1 MKCLND
7 PTKSYKG
14 DEPSPKGL
22 GYSASAEDVGNEMLG
37 KDGNLWIVSQT
48 KTCKRWVK
56 QSNKSESKP
65 VSKPDASKSESKPI
79 ASKPAPPKPKN
90 IDFDD
95 LYDDCY
101 TIAFI
106 PRISKNEIEVETGLE
121 DKFGGNKPFF
131 IEGEEW
137 PLSKNELKEPMKL
150 ICQFKDPRK
159 KDNILRR
166 VFTTMDEDSDDLDPE
181 FRILDI
187 ELTEENLK
195 KQIVLEAPSFKTP
208 YKPHMI
214 EFWGKSIEL
223 KPKPYIMLKYG
234 HDRNSSEY
242 HDEYYESRYVPHMGV
257 KIGGTPMYTQYEGDY
272 LGRDGFLQLS
282 EDEFLPYGWG
292 DCGIAHIDER
302 GNLDWDCC

>member
-1 MKCLND
+1 MKCKND
-7 PTKSYKG
+7 STKSYKG

-22 GYSASAEDVGNEMLG
+22 GYSASAEEVDCEMLG

-48 KTCKRWVK
+48 KTCKRWLK
-56 QSNKSESKP
+56 QSNKLESKP
-65 VSKPDASKSESKPI
+65 VSKPVSKPT
-79 ASKPAPPKPKN
+79 PPKPKN

-106 PRISKNEIEVETGLE
+106 PRVSKNEIEVETGLE

-131 IEGEEW
+131 IEGEKW
-137 PLSKNELKEPMKL
+137 PLSKDELKEPMKL

-187 ELTEENLK
+187 ELSEENLK
-195 KQIVLEAPSFKTP
+195 KQVVLETPSFKTP
-208 YKPHMI
+208 YKPYII
-214 EFWGKSIEL
+214 EFWGQATEL

-234 HDRNSSEY
+234 YDRNSSKY
-242 HDEYYESRYVPHMGV
+242 HDEYYESRYFPSMGI

-282 EDEFLPYGWG
+282 EAEFLPYGWG

>member
-1 MKCLND
+1 MKCKND
-7 PTKSYKG
+7 STKSYKG

-22 GYSASAEDVGNEMLG
+22 GYSASAEETGYEMIG
-37 KDGNLWIVSQT
+37 KDGNLWVVSQT

-65 VSKPDASKSESKPI
+65 DASKPA

-101 TIAFI
+101 TTAFI
-106 PRISKNEIEVETGLE
+106 PRVGKNEIEVETGLE
-121 DKFGGNKPFF
+121 EKFGGNKPFF
-131 IEGEEW
+131 IEGEKW
-137 PLSKNELKEPMKL
+137 PLSKDELKEPMKL

-187 ELTEENLK
+187 ELSEENVK
-195 KQIVLEAPSFKTP
+195 KQIVLETPSFKTP
-208 YKPHMI
+208 YKPYMI
-214 EFWGKSIEL
+214 EFWGQATEL

-234 HDRNSSEY
+234 YDRNSSKY
-242 HDEYYESRYVPHMGV
+242 HDEYYESRYFPSMGV

-272 LGRDGFLQLS
+272 LGRDGFLQIS
-282 EDEFLPYGWG
+282 EAEFLPYGWG

>member
-1 MKCLND
+1 MKCKND
-7 PTKSYKG
+7 STKSYKG
-14 DEPSPKGL
+14 DENSPKGL
-22 GYSASAEDVGNEMLG
+22 GYSASAEETGHEMVGL
-37 KDGNLWIVSQT
+37 DGNLWVVSQT

-65 VSKPDASKSESKPI
+65 D

-106 PRISKNEIEVETGLE
+106 PRVGKNEIEVETGLE
-121 DKFGGNKPFF
+121 EKFGGNKPFF
-131 IEGEEW
+131 IEGEKW
-137 PLSKNELKEPMKL
+137 PLSKDELKEPMKL

-187 ELTEENLK
+187 ELSEENVK
-195 KQIVLEAPSFKTP
+195 KQIVLETPSFKTP
-208 YKPHMI
+208 YKPYMI
-214 EFWGKSIEL
+214 EFWGQATEL

-234 HDRNSSEY
+234 YDRNSSKY
-242 HDEYYESRYVPHMGV
+242 HDEYYESRYFPSMCV

-272 LGRDGFLQLS
+272 LGRDGFLQIS
-282 EDEFLPYGWG
+282 EAEFLPYGWG